1 MAQSNKTD
9 ELFSSRL
16 EGLEMMPSEAAWG
29 QVQSGLNKGK
39 AKWFIP
45 IMSTAAAVALLIV
58 GAIIIFKSED
68 TTKNYLTG
76 INDHPPYEKIEISH
90 IAVPELKTQDFKAK
104 KSRTLQFVAQGASTP
119 TDIPQKETTDLIEI
133 FAPDT
138 KSITMEIAEL
148 RTPEI
153 IAPHSSN
160 SANKTT
166 LAPIK
171 ITYIAKSESSES
183 EPIVG
188 KINRVMEV
196 AKHTSPAELLA
207 DLREA
212 KSNLLR
218 RN

>member
-16 EGLEMMPSEAAWG
+16 EGLEMMPSDAAWA
-29 QVQSGLNKGK
+29 QVQSGLNQGK

-45 IMSTAAAVALLIV
+45 IMSAAATIALLIV
-58 GAIIIFKSED
+58 GALIIFKSED

-76 INDHPPYEKIEISH
+76 INDHPPYEKMEISH
-90 IAVPELKTQDFKAK
+90 IAVPERKTQEDTKQK
-104 KSRTLQFVAQGASTP
+104 PKLIQFVAQSTP
-119 TDIPQKETTDLIEI
+119 ANTPLKEKAEVIEI
-133 FAPDT
+133 FAPET
-138 KSITMEIAEL
+138 KSISMEIAEVK
-148 RTPEI
+148 TPEVI
-153 IAPHSSN
+153 TIHSSDVEN
-160 SANKTT
+160 EIA

-171 ITYIAKSESSES
+171 ITYIAQSEGSES

-188 KINRVMEV
+188 KINRVVEV

-207 DLREA
+207 DLRDA